1 MPAVSKSQQ
10 QAAGIAHA
18 VEKGDLPQSKLR
30 GASKQMF
37 KSMKSGDLNKFAS
50 TKRKGLPNH
59 MEGMPVTAK
68 ELFIAERDDAP
79 NLGLGKTGLRFAR
92 MTSKQ
97 AFKPAAGGKSDAK
110 WATSAKLRAELAHEK
125 PGGKMKSMD
134 KAGKVPSAVKESKW
148 IKGAINPKHKGYCT
162 PMTKST
168 CTPRRKAFARTMKK
182 HHGFHEAVSPANVV
196 KALLDD

>member
-1 MPAVSKSQQ
+1 MPAVSKAQQ

-37 KSMKSGDLNKFAS
+37 KSMKSGDLKKFAK
-50 TKRKGLPNH
+50 TKSKELPKH
-59 MEGMPVTAK
+59 VEGAPVTAK
-68 ELFIAERDDAP
+68 DMFLAERDDAP
-79 NLGLGKTGLRFAR
+79 KLGLGKTGLKFAR

-125 PGGKMKSMD
+125 PGGAMKSMD
-134 KAGKVPSAVKESKW
+134 KVGKVPSAIKEEKW
-148 IKGAINPKHKGYCT
+148 IKGAINPEHKGYCT
-162 PMTKST
+162 PMSKPT
-168 CTPRRKAFARTMKK
+168 CTPRRKALAMRFKK
-182 HHGFHEAVSPANVV
+182 GDLHKESVTPQGVV

>member
-18 VEKGDLPQSKLR
+18 VEKGELPQSKLR

-37 KSMKSGDLNKFAS
+37 QSMKSGDLKKFAK
-50 TKRKGLPNH
+50 TKSKELPKH
-59 MEGMPVTAK
+59 VEGAPATAK
-68 ELFIAERDDAP
+68 ELFLAERDDAP
-79 NLGLGKTGLRFAR
+79 KLGLGKTGLKFAR

-134 KAGKVPSAVKESKW
+134 KVGKVPSAIKEEKW
-148 IKGAINPKHKGYCT
+148 LQKAIKHPGRCT
-162 PMTKST
+162 PMSKPG
-168 CTPRRKAFARTMKK
+168 CTGHARALAKTLKK
-182 HHGFHEAVSPANVV
+182 HHGFHEAVTPDKVV

>member
-18 VEKGDLPQSKLR
+18 VEKGELPQSKLR

-37 KSMKSGDLNKFAS
+37 QSMKSGDLKKFAK
-50 TKRKGLPNH
+50 TKSKELPKH
-59 MEGMPVTAK
+59 VEGAPATAK

-79 NLGLGKTGLRFAR
+79 KLGLGKTGLKFAR

-125 PGGKMKSMD
+125 PGGAMKSMD
-134 KAGKVPSAVKESKW
+134 KVGKVPSAIKEEKW
-148 IKGAINPKHKGYCT
+148 LKGAIKPEHKGYCT

-168 CTPRRKAFARTMKK
+168 CTPRRKALAKTLKK
-182 HHGFHEAVSPANVV
+182 HHGFHEAVTPEKVV